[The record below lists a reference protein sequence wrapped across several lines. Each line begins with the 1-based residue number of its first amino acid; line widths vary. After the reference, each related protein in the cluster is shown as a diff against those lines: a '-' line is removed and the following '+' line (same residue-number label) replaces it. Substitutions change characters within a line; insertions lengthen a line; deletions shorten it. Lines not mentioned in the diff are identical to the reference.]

1 MNKFIYILMFLLSAN
16 LFAQSSES
24 IKKVVSLSA
33 RGITPIGIF
42 SENWNTGGALYISYG
57 WIYSKKWSVIFQ
69 TGYNKYRLK
78 SASKYSDAPKLSMLP
93 IQFGG
98 RLYFLNGGI
107 KPFFE
112 AMSGINFIRLFYKEG
127 DTLVDERET
136 HINFQIGGGVAFRL
150 SNNLGIE
157 AAAMYNSHL
166 INPSIPYNLTGFE
179 YGIGL
184 NWIFK

>member
-1 MNKFIYILMFLLSAN
+1 MKKFIYILMLFLSTN
-16 LFAQSSES
+16 LFSQSSES
-24 IKKVVSLSA
+24 LKKVASISA
-33 RGITPIGIF
+33 RSITPIGIF
-42 SENWNTGGALYISYG
+42 SENWNIGGALYASYG
-57 WIYSKKWSVIFQ
+57 WIYSEKWSLIFQ
-69 TGYNKYRLK
+69 TGYNRYRLK
-78 SASKYSDAPKLSMLP
+78 SASKYSGAPKLSMFP
-93 IQFGG
+93 IQVGG

-150 SNNLGIE
+150 NKNWGIE
-157 AAAMYNSHL
+157 VATIYNSHL

-184 NWIFK
+184 NWIFD